1 MHSPTE
7 VCYDDAREITINT
20 IFVMADEPDNKPQEK
35 QEADKLADNPDA
47 LSATYEAPKAEV
59 APTEIKRSF
68 AERIKGVTSN
78 FNIYLIAFLVIVFI
92 ALIITYVA
100 LNTNQG
106 EDRTITG
113 QELADEAFDE
123 LAQNESNVGDV
134 NQTLT
139 VEANAIFNGKVLVK
153 DNLDVAG
160 SINVGG
166 PLTLPGITVAGT
178 SAFEDVEVN
187 NNLSILGSASLQGAL
202 TVNDSASITGNLSVG
217 GELSAASITADTID
231 FSGDLELSR
240 HINTGGPSPGISRG
254 GAVGAGGTVSI
265 SGTDVSGTVTVNT
278 GGSPSTGG
286 LATVT
291 FANSYT
297 GTPRVILS
305 PSSAAAASLN
315 YYVTRST
322 TGFTV
327 RSVNAPSASSTY
339 IFDFI
344 VTE

>member
-1 MHSPTE
+1 
-7 VCYDDAREITINT
+7 
-20 IFVMADEPDNKPQEK
+20 MADEPEKNNQDNQG
-35 QEADKLADNPDA
+35 ADKELADNPDA
-47 LSATYEAPKAEV
+47 LDANYEAPKTDIQ
-59 APTEIKRSF
+59 PGEIKRSF
-68 AERIKGVTSN
+68 AERVKGVTSN

-100 LNTNQG
+100 LNTNQT
-106 EDRTITG
+106 DDLSITG
-113 QELADEAFDE
+113 QDLTDEAFDE

-187 NNLSILGSASLQGAL
+187 NNLSILGNTSIQGTL
-202 TVNDSASITGNLSVG
+202 TVNDNATVTGNLSIG
-217 GELSAASITADTID
+217 GELSAASVTADSINFT
-231 FSGDLELSR
+231 GDLEISR
-240 HINTGGPSPGISRG
+240 HINTGGPSPGVTRG

-265 SGTDVSGTVTVNT
+265 SGTDVSGTVTINT
-278 GGSPSTGG
+278 GGGPSTGV

-291 FANSYT
+291 FANAYT
-297 GTPRVILS
+297 GTPRVVIS
-305 PSSAAAASLN
+305 PTSSAAASLD

-327 RSVNAPSASSTY
+327 RTVSAPSASSTY
-339 IFDFI
+339 VFDFF
-344 VTE
+344 VSE

>member
-1 MHSPTE
+1 
-7 VCYDDAREITINT
+7 
-20 IFVMADEPDNKPQEK
+20 MADEPDKKTQDNKGGSSG
-35 QEADKLADNPDA
+35 LADNPDA
-47 LSATYEAPKAEV
+47 LNANFEAPKTDI
-59 APTEIKRSF
+59 APTEIKKSF

-100 LNTNQG
+100 LNTNQSD
-106 EDRTITG
+106 ELTITG
-113 QELADEAFDE
+113 QELTDEAFNE

-202 TVNDSASITGNLSVG
+202 TVNDSASINGNLSVG
-217 GELSAASITADTID
+217 GEISAASITADSIN
-231 FSGDLELSR
+231 FSGDLSISR
-240 HINTGGPSPGISRG
+240 HINTGGPAPGIARG

-265 SGTDVSGTVTVNT
+265 SGTDVSGTVTINT
-278 GGSPSTGG
+278 GGGPSTGT

-291 FANSYT
+291 FANAYT
-297 GTPRVILS
+297 GTPRVVMS
-305 PSSAAAASLN
+305 PTSAAAASLN
-315 YYVTRST
+315 YYVTRT
-322 TGFTV
+322 TSGFTV
-327 RSVNAPSASSTY
+327 HTVNAPSASSTY
-339 IFDFI
+339 IFDFF